1 MLNNYTKVLHD
12 EATSEAPM
20 FEMDSINTTEPPIQA
35 GRARSQRAEQ
45 NLGEQSSV
53 TWSGRISKPPERF
66 GVNPTW
72 IHNAAVLSLLN
83 QDNQIV
89 IQNVLQAWPATPF

>member
-53 TWSGRISKPPERF
+53 T
-66 GVNPTW
+66 
-72 IHNAAVLSLLN
+72 
-83 QDNQIV
+83 
-89 IQNVLQAWPATPF
+89 